1 MSTSFDSSGV
11 LRNAMKPDPSPF
23 GRRTVSPT
31 PKRVCVMG
39 LGNVLMGDDG
49 FGPLA
54 VEMLRCEYECG
65 PDVEILDLGTPGLDL
80 APYLYGADLVV
91 IVDTVHAEEKPG
103 TLSVYCEA
111 DLLAHRAQLRLTGH
125 DPGLQESLAHLRLSG
140 ETPSGL
146 IIVGVVPEA
155 CDFGKGI
162 SSSVLSACSAAVD
175 NIARLLVE
183 HGIGCSP
190 RHAPLQPNL
199 WWLSENRST
208 FVIPKSRSQNQ
219 VPTNSGGIAVGQAV
233 PAGQLK
239 S

>member
-1 MSTSFDSSGV
+1 
-11 LRNAMKPDPSPF
+11 
-23 GRRTVSPT
+23 
-31 PKRVCVMG
+31 
-39 LGNVLMGDDG
+39 MGDDG

-54 VEMLRCEYECG
+54 IEMFRCEYECG
-65 PDVEILDLGTPGLDL
+65 SNVDVLDLGTPGLDL

-91 IVDTVHAEEKPG
+91 IVDAVHAEEKPG

-111 DLLAHRAQLRLTGH
+111 DLLAHRAQLRLTAH
-125 DPGLQESLAHLRLSG
+125 DPGLQESLAHLRLAG
-140 ETPSGL
+140 KTPSEL
-146 IIVGVVPEA
+146 IIVGVVPES

-162 SSSVLSACSAAVD
+162 SPSVLIASTVGVD

-183 HGIGCSP
+183 RGINCSR
-190 RHAPLQPNL
+190 RHAPLPPNL

-233 PAGQLK
+233 PAGQFK

>member
-1 MSTSFDSSGV
+1 
-11 LRNAMKPDPSPF
+11 
-23 GRRTVSPT
+23 
-31 PKRVCVMG
+31 
-39 LGNVLMGDDG
+39 
-49 FGPLA
+49 LA

-91 IVDTVHAEEKPG
+91 IVDAVHAEEKPG

-140 ETPSGL
+140 ESPSEL
-146 IIVGVVPEA
+146 IIVGVVPES
-155 CDFGKGI
+155 CDFGEGI

-183 HGIGCSP
+183 RGISCSH
-190 RHAPLQPNL
+190 RQAPLQPNL
-199 WWLSENRST
+199 WWLSGDPPNFVTPRSD
-208 FVIPKSRSQNQ
+208 SQSQ
-219 VPTNSGGIAVGQAV
+219 VV
-233 PAGQLK
+233 PAGPFEN
-239 S
+239 